1 METKLKSESTSPPV
15 GRDTIRSRLVLEV
28 AAELVDQ
35 AGWVERQARVSLR
48 PQGADHWP
56 VNLIASDGPAAIEL
70 VARGEVQLAI
80 SNPAMYLA
88 LAVRGTGPFN
98 APIPLRAITVIP
110 SPDQLAF
117 AVTEKTGLRSL
128 RDIRGRRYPLRVS
141 MRGQKD
147 HALHPIVNAV
157 FAAAGFS
164 LDDIVSWGGQV
175 RYDDGLPMKSNRFGA
190 MQRGEVD
197 MIVDEAVRGW
207 INAAEDAGMRA
218 LPLDESTLSK
228 LESTR
233 TAPRGDSQSA
243 LSENGGRCAD
253 ARFQRLCGLH
263 PRGSGRQRHYI
274 GLRCAG
280 SAQRPDRLAGT
291 GTAAARSMC
300 RDTADGPLMIP
311 LHPAAER
318 FWRETDTFRERNG
331 GRKIF
336 RPYKRMNANW
346 PTRYRRSIRL
356 QDFDYSKPAHT
367 L

>member
-1 METKLKSESTSPPV
+1 METKSKSESTSPPV

-35 AGWVERQARVSLR
+35 AGWAERQARVSLR

-147 HALHPIVNAV
+147 HALHPIVNEV

-207 INAAEDAGMRA
+207 INAAAEAGMRA
-218 LPLDESTLSK
+218 LSLDESTLSK
-228 LESTR
+228 LES
-233 TAPRGDSQSA
+233 
-243 LSENGGRCAD
+243 
-253 ARFQRLCGLH
+253 
-263 PRGSGRQRHYI
+263 I
-274 GLRCAG
+274 GLRRAVISKARYPKMAADVPTLDFSGFAVYTHAEVDDSVITSVCA
-280 SAQRPDRLAGT
+280 ALEARKDRIGWQEPGPLPLD
-291 GTAAARSMC
+291 RMC

-318 FWRETDTFRERNG
+318 FWREQG
-331 GRKIF
+331 YL
-336 RPYKRMNANW
+336 P
-346 PTRYRRSIRL
+346 
-356 QDFDYSKPAHT
+356 
-367 L
+367 